1 VSLKMPILSKVFFV
15 CLSSLSLLSAQES
28 QSIQGLVVDPAG
40 GMIPGAKVEVFND
53 QNRCKTTSD
62 SVGKFRCDLSAGRY
76 KIVLS
81 SEGFFPYRRAAVNLE
96 PASEKF
102 VKVRPAI
109 SMGGIALTVGQDGV
123 LRDVPLDPGNPPQY
137 QDQLLDNGLDV
148 VVRYDH
154 EEKRGLQI
162 EFSGLHL
169 NLTAETLDISA
180 EKILCSD
187 PIRTCTASGS
197 VVAQI
202 GRSEF
207 RDTQLIVD
215 LSTRNVVLS
224 GEPNISRTF

>member
-1 VSLKMPILSKVFFV
+1 M
-15 CLSSLSLLSAQES
+15 
-28 QSIQGLVVDPAG
+28 
-40 GMIPGAKVEVFND
+40 
-53 QNRCKTTSD
+53 
-62 SVGKFRCDLSAGRY
+62 
-76 KIVLS
+76 
-81 SEGFFPYRRAAVNLE
+81 
-96 PASEKF
+96 SEKF

-148 VVRYDH
+148 VVRYDN

-162 EFSGLHL
+162 EFSGPHL

-207 RDTQLIVD
+207 RDTRLIVD
-215 LSTRNVVLS
+215 LSERTVVLS
-224 GEPNISRTF
+224 REPSINRTF